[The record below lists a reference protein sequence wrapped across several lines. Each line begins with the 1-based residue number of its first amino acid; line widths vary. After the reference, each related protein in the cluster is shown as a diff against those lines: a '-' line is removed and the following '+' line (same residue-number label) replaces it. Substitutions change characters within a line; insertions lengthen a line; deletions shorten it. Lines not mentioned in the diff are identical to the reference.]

1 MTKDV
6 HLHNTWDWGLG
17 VRDGG
22 LGVRDWG
29 FYTLISLMEFPRLNK
44 KEKS

>member
-6 HLHNTWDWGLG
+6 HLYNPWDW
-17 VRDGG
+17 G

-44 KEKS
+44 KEKT